1 MKKRMLVII
10 LVTVVAVLALLALSV
25 LIVNRIVVN
34 KSSKSEITDCKN
46 EYSISEKYDCIVVLG
61 AGVKEDGTPS
71 NMLEDR
77 LRGAVEIY
85 KLGVSEKIMLSG
97 DFSGEHYDEVSAMVN
112 YCLENGV
119 PQDAIVRDE
128 VGFSTFETMY
138 NAVIENGYKKII
150 VVTQEYHLYRA
161 IYIAQK
167 LGAQADGFST
177 DYRSYFMQF
186 KRDVREVFARYKDF
200 FKVSFTKID

>member
-1 MKKRMLVII
+1 MLVIT
-10 LVTVVAVLALLALSV
+10 LVAVAALIALLSLSV
-25 LIVNRIVVN
+25 FLVNRLVI
-34 KSSKSEITDCKN
+34 SKASKVEITDCKS

-61 AGVKEDGTPS
+61 AGLKEDGTPS

-85 KLGVSEKIMLSG
+85 NLGVSEKIMLSG
-97 DFSGEHYDEVSAMVN
+97 DFSGEHYDEVSAMAN
-112 YCLENGV
+112 YCIENGV
-119 PQDAIVRDE
+119 PEDAIVRDE

-138 NAVIENGYKKII
+138 NAVIENGYKRII

-161 IYIAQK
+161 IYIANK
-167 LGAQADGFST
+167 LGAQADGFAT

-200 FKVSFTKID
+200 FKVSFVRLK